1 MSTLRQP
8 FIVAHRGAS
17 AAHPENTVEAFRG
30 ALAEG
35 ADWVELDVRL
45 SADGQL
51 VVHHDP
57 FYSGGVGVAT
67 TPAASRPAS
76 VPLLDEALDACAGMG
91 VNVEIKNTPGDLGD
105 DGSEHRLEVAE
116 LVVSLVT
123 QRDSQQPIQISSFDE
138 PTLARVKELA
148 PGLPTAQL
156 LFDLAVDPQAVERA
170 ADAGHGAINPW
181 DPFVDEA
188 LVARCGALG
197 LEVNPWTVDDPDR
210 IRALAALGVTG
221 IITNTPAAALAALG

>member
-1 MSTLRQP
+1 MSTLRMP

-17 AAHPENTVEAFRG
+17 AAHPENTLEAFRG

-45 SADGQL
+45 SGDGQL

-57 FYSGGVGVAT
+57 FYSGGVGVAV
-67 TPAASRPAS
+67 TPAAARPAG

-91 VNVEIKNTPGDLGD
+91 VNVEIKNSPGDLGGE
-105 DGSEHRLEVAE
+105 GSDHGLEVAE

-123 QRDSQQPIQISSFDE
+123 QRGSEQPIQVSSFDE

-148 PGLPTAQL
+148 PALSTAQL
-156 LFDLAVDPQAVERA
+156 LFDLAVDPDAVERA
-170 ADAGHGAINPW
+170 AAAGHGAINPW
-181 DPFVDEA
+181 DPFVDVA
-188 LVARCGALG
+188 LVARCEALG

-210 IRALAALGVTG
+210 IRELAALGVTG
-221 IITNTPAAALAALG
+221 IITNTPAAARAALR